1 MPSTWS
7 GLATLQGLFF
17 RQLVRKTSKA
27 YSLLA
32 RGLLCV
38 QLCLLCTVSL
48 AQESITYDI
57 QGVEDAKLRNNIRL
71 HLGGL
76 DVEKALLTDPY
87 WQDEVAETVATAVQP
102 YGFYNSETK
111 VRIQEGNRVTVT
123 VALNTP
129 LTINKVTREI
139 IGAGRED
146 KAFRERFN
154 SLKLKEG
161 DVLNQTVYESFK
173 SSMFNYALSN
183 GYFDYFW
190 QATRLD
196 LVRGEKQANVLL
208 IAQSGPQYKFG
219 ELKFVGED
227 KAKAIIKRL
236 KPFKTGDA
244 YSSSVLGD
252 FNRRLNQ
259 SGYFNRVIARP
270 VVSDAEGLLVPIEVS
285 LQHRPTDAFDVSVGA
300 ATDTGPRVRL
310 GWERPWVNDKGH
322 SVSSDIFISEP
333 EQSVTADYRIPMK
346 NITRDYASIEAG
358 YQFIE
363 YANTSFESETL
374 SLSAHRYTQQDD
386 SPWQHDYSVTFLR
399 ETYDQGDLDTNTTSL
414 VLPGYSIT
422 YRDKDDALNIRNGT
436 YFQALVQY
444 GNEGFGS
451 DIDYAKTAVEAM
463 LIRTYAN
470 KHRITLRGEIGA
482 IKTNSFDDVPASL
495 RFYAGGDQSVR
506 GFKFRDLSPKADVIN
521 PETGKLDVESIGGK
535 YLVTSSIEYA
545 YSIADNWRIAAFVD
559 AGKAANDISD
569 SLAYGIGPGVHWLSP
584 IGAVRVYLARGLSK
598 QENDWRIHFIL
609 GPEL

>member
-1 MPSTWS
+1 M
-7 GLATLQGLFF
+7 
-17 RQLVRKTSKA
+17 
-27 YSLLA
+27 
-32 RGLLCV
+32 

-236 KPFKTGDA
+236 KPFKNGDA

-422 YRDKDDALNIRNGT
+422 YRNKDDELNIRNGT

>member
-17 RQLVRKTSKA
+17 RQLVRKTPKA
-27 YSLLA
+27 YCLLA

-38 QLCLLCTVSL
+38 QLCLLSTVSL
-48 AQESITYDI
+48 AQESITYDV

-236 KPFKTGDA
+236 KPFKNGDA

-422 YRDKDDALNIRNGT
+422 YRNKDDELNIRNGT

-444 GNEGFGS
+444 GKEGFGS

>member
-1 MPSTWS
+1 MPSIWS
-7 GLATLQGLFF
+7 GLATLQGLFS
-17 RQLVRKTSKA
+17 RQFVRKTSKA

-32 RGLLCV
+32 KALLCV

-48 AQESITYDI
+48 AQESITYDV

-71 HLGGL
+71 HLSGL
-76 DVEKALLTDPY
+76 DVEKALLANPY
-87 WQDEVAETVATAVQP
+87 WQDEVAEAVATAVQP

-111 VRIQEGNRVTVT
+111 VRIQEGDKVTVT

-161 DVLNQTVYESFK
+161 DVLNQTIYESFK

-196 LVRGEKQANVLL
+196 LVRDEKQANVLL

-219 ELKFVGED
+219 ELKFVGDD

-285 LQHRPTDAFDVSVGA
+285 LQHRPTDAFNVSVGA

-386 SPWQHDYSVTFLR
+386 SPWQHDHSVTYLR

-422 YRDKDDALNIRNGT
+422 YRNKDDELNIGNGT
-436 YFQALVQY
+436 YVQALAQY
-444 GNEGFGS
+444 GKEGFGS
-451 DIDYAKTAVEAM
+451 DIDYAKAAVEAM

-598 QENDWRIHFIL
+598 QENAWRIHIIL

>member
-7 GLATLQGLFF
+7 GLATLQGLFS
-17 RQLVRKTSKA
+17 RQLVRKISKA

-32 RGLLCV
+32 KALLYV
-38 QLCLLCTVSL
+38 QLCLLCTVSF
-48 AQESITYDI
+48 AQESITYDV

-71 HLGGL
+71 HLSGL

-87 WQDEVAETVATAVQP
+87 WQDEVAEAVATAVQP

-111 VRIQEGNRVTVT
+111 VRIQEGDKVTVT
-123 VALNTP
+123 VSLNTP

-161 DVLNQTVYESFK
+161 DVLNQTIYESFK

-196 LVRGEKQANVLL
+196 LVRDEKQANVLL

-219 ELKFVGED
+219 ELKFVGDD

-285 LQHRPTDAFDVSVGA
+285 LQHRPTDAFNVSVGA

-374 SLSAHRYTQQDD
+374 SLSAHRYTQQDG
-386 SPWQHDYSVTFLR
+386 SPWQHDYSVTYLR

-414 VLPGYSIT
+414 VLPGYSLT
-422 YRDKDDALNIRNGT
+422 YRDKDDELNIGNGT
-436 YFQALVQY
+436 YVQVLAQY
-444 GNEGFGS
+444 GKEGFGS
-451 DIDYAKTAVEAM
+451 DIDYAKTAVEGM
-463 LIRTYAN
+463 LIRTFAN

-506 GFKFRDLSPKADVIN
+506 GFSYRDLSPKADVIN
-521 PETGKLDVESIGGK
+521 PETGELDLESIGGK

-598 QENDWRIHFIL
+598 QENDWRIHIIL

>member
-1 MPSTWS
+1 M
-7 GLATLQGLFF
+7 
-17 RQLVRKTSKA
+17 
-27 YSLLA
+27 
-32 RGLLCV
+32 
-38 QLCLLCTVSL
+38 QLCLLSTVSL
-48 AQESITYDI
+48 AQESITYDV

-236 KPFKTGDA
+236 KPFKNGDA

-422 YRDKDDALNIRNGT
+422 YRNKDDELNIRNGT

-444 GNEGFGS
+444 GKEGFGS

>member
-1 MPSTWS
+1 M
-7 GLATLQGLFF
+7 
-17 RQLVRKTSKA
+17 
-27 YSLLA
+27 
-32 RGLLCV
+32 
-38 QLCLLCTVSL
+38 QLCMLCTVSL